1 MKALYIR
8 SNLRKTLSLAMAAGL
23 FITLGWMPAAA
34 FAQGMMGGM
43 NMMHSADVKLV
54 QQQGAYRP
62 LRIPAILEPDETTGN
77 ARHYTLTMDEGQ
89 TEFSEGSQTATLG
102 YNGSFLG
109 PTLVLKKG
117 EDIKVTLRNQ
127 MEEETTVHWH
137 GVLVPS
143 IADGGPHQVVNPG
156 DERDVSFSVK
166 QEAATLWYHPHT
178 MGKTAE
184 QVYGGLAGFI
194 LIKDDNELSGDLP
207 AEYGV
212 DDVPL
217 VVQDRSFTQDMQFDF
232 PGNYNADGT
241 LGDTLLVNGTIHAAF
256 DVTTE
261 LLRLRLLN
269 GSNARVYDF
278 QLSDGRPFLQIASD
292 GGLLNEPVTMQS
304 IRLTPGERAEI
315 MVSFM
320 GMNQGEHLDLIS
332 GDTTIL
338 RLNVAGD
345 LRPNGDLPVALNQL
359 EAAADNGTVDRRFV
373 LFGMGAMVSINGDV
387 FDINRMDER
396 GITNQDE
403 VWEIYN
409 RPDMMGGMIH
419 SFHLHGTQ
427 FRILTRNGNL
437 PLLNERG
444 WKDTVALD
452 SGERVR
458 ILVSFDEPGIFMY
471 HCHILEHEDNGMMGQ
486 IEITAK

>member
-166 QEAATLWYHPHT
+166 QEAATL
-178 MGKTAE
+178 
-184 QVYGGLAGFI
+184 
-194 LIKDDNELSGDLP
+194 
-207 AEYGV
+207 
-212 DDVPL
+212 
-217 VVQDRSFTQDMQFDF
+217 
-232 PGNYNADGT
+232 
-241 LGDTLLVNGTIHAAF
+241 
-256 DVTTE
+256 
-261 LLRLRLLN
+261 
-269 GSNARVYDF
+269 
-278 QLSDGRPFLQIASD
+278 
-292 GGLLNEPVTMQS
+292 
-304 IRLTPGERAEI
+304 
-315 MVSFM
+315 
-320 GMNQGEHLDLIS
+320 
-332 GDTTIL
+332 
-338 RLNVAGD
+338 
-345 LRPNGDLPVALNQL
+345 
-359 EAAADNGTVDRRFV
+359 
-373 LFGMGAMVSINGDV
+373 
-387 FDINRMDER
+387 
-396 GITNQDE
+396 
-403 VWEIYN
+403 
-409 RPDMMGGMIH
+409 
-419 SFHLHGTQ
+419 
-427 FRILTRNGNL
+427 
-437 PLLNERG
+437 
-444 WKDTVALD
+444 
-452 SGERVR
+452 
-458 ILVSFDEPGIFMY
+458 
-471 HCHILEHEDNGMMGQ
+471 
-486 IEITAK
+486 